1 MLEIEVTIE
10 PRLLDDL
17 QAAGS
22 VMTTGAGNV
31 QLALKFRYF
40 LWAKLINGHGARQ

>member
-17 QAAGS
+17 QAARS
-22 VMTTGAGNV
+22 VMTAGAGSV
-31 QLALKFRYF
+31 QLCP
-40 LWAKLINGHGARQ
+40 

>member
-17 QAAGS
+17 QAAGP
-22 VMTTGAGNV
+22 VMTAGAGSV
-31 QLALKFRYF
+31 QLCP
-40 LWAKLINGHGARQ
+40 